1 MDFRVL
7 ISAILLVI
15 FIIALIYFIG
25 CAQNFKTPV

>member
-15 FIIALIYFIG
+15 FIIALIYFKKVNKYIL
-25 CAQNFKTPV
+25 